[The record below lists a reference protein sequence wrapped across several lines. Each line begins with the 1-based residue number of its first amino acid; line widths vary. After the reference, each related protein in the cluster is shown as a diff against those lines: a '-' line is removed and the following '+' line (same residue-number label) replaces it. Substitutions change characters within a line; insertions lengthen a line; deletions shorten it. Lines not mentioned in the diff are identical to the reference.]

1 MGTKAKCCLLCRL
14 VMRKFFRQIVALIML
29 LVIFITNTGF
39 VVVKHHCK
47 MRGERT
53 FLFAKPQN
61 SCCPADAK
69 PEKPVF
75 DEPACCIEQFN
86 LYKLS
91 IDLNTSSVP
100 TLDFAIHQE
109 IFSFEFAPVS
119 SAIASIQENITNYP
133 NPPPLPFGKT
143 LLHHICSYLI

>member
-1 MGTKAKCCLLCRL
+1 MK
-14 VMRKFFRQIVALIML
+14 KFFRQIVALTML

-61 SCCPADAK
+61 LCCPADAK

-75 DEPACCIEQFN
+75 DKPACCIEKFN

-91 IDLNTSSVP
+91 IDLNTFSVP
-100 TLDFAIHQE
+100 ALDFAIPQE
-109 IFSFEFAPVS
+109 FFSFEFTPTSFVIAP
-119 SAIASIQENITNYP
+119 IQEDITNYP
-133 NPPPLPFGKT
+133 NPPPLLSGKI

>member
-1 MGTKAKCCLLCRL
+1 MFYSLAMK
-14 VMRKFFRQIVALIML
+14 KFFRQIVALIML

-61 SCCPADAK
+61 LCCPADAK

-75 DEPACCIEQFN
+75 DNTACCIEQFN

-91 IDLNTSSVP
+91 IDLNTFSVP
-100 TLDFAIHQE
+100 TLDFAIPQAF
-109 IFSFEFAPVS
+109 FSFEFTPVS
-119 SAIASIQENITNYP
+119 FVIFPTQESITNYP
-133 NPPPLPFGKT
+133 NPPPLPFGKI
-143 LLHHICSYLI
+143 LLHHICLYQI